1 MFRPFSKEVP
11 GGGDHK
17 YEEDVPEAEEG
28 DEVQPEAEDIGEE
41 PPSNP
46 AMTKVGPLGT
56 SHVVAT
62 SAALGPLLHCVIILG
77 QSRPRLLKTKWGFHL
92 PIN

>member
-1 MFRPFSKEVP
+1 MFGPFSKEVP

-46 AMTKVGPLGT
+46 AMTKVGPL
-56 SHVVAT
+56 
-62 SAALGPLLHCVIILG
+62 
-77 QSRPRLLKTKWGFHL
+77 
-92 PIN
+92 